1 MEQNIKHFIRN
12 MAEYFTL
19 LHEFS
24 KLGDEESKFLIS
36 IQCITT
42 VINFYLG
49 LKGHEFV
56 SIIYILYKLEIFIK

>member
-1 MEQNIKHFIRN
+1 MEQNVKHFIRN
-12 MAEYFTL
+12 MTEYFAV

-36 IQCITT
+36 IQCIST
-42 VINFYLG
+42 VVNFYLG

-56 SIIYILYKLEIFIK
+56 SIIYTQERCFK